1 MWCSRSFFSRL
12 LEESVEC
19 LGVVNLDSTVRSTK
33 QALHSFQAG
42 QSRVPVPSPSPRSQ
56 PQYFGREEEGN
67 YTLTSTSSLS
77 TRHAKLSANPT
88 QPSPA
93 YPSPPLVVRRLQRQ
107 QAAPTQR
114 GVLGS
119 TDSTPVPPGAG
130 RKGSAPK
137 KRLIRKLG
145 FLGASTGLY
154 CTVLLCSL
162 PFCPVMS
169 RGLACASN
177 RSLVL
182 LWPLVATI
190 RRPSSA
196 IQYLQYI

>member
-1 MWCSRSFFSRL
+1 MLGCSQFRQYGARSRRCIPSRPARA
-12 LEESVEC
+12 ESEVPASVFWQRGRGK
-19 LGVVNLDSTVRSTK
+19 L
-33 QALHSFQAG
+33 QAH
-42 QSRVPVPSPSPRSQ
+42 
-56 PQYFGREEEGN
+56 
-67 YTLTSTSSLS
+67 YTLTSTSSLF

-119 TDSTPVPPGAG
+119 TDSTAVPPGAG

-154 CTVLLCSL
+154 CCALFHSVL
-162 PFCPVMS
+162 
-169 RGLACASN
+169 
-177 RSLVL
+177 
-182 LWPLVATI
+182 
-190 RRPSSA
+190 
-196 IQYLQYI
+196 